1 MHIYIHRKT
10 KLPNIKKSKQLLLIT
25 ALLFIWE
32 LPVIAQQPT
41 DTTYIFRFVPNDDM
55 FYVPW
60 NGNDRSLHQLLNIL
74 EKNKKQLQAGQ
85 MYISVSSYAASANDI
100 LTSERMAYIRNNRI
114 KSELITQGG
123 LTEQMF
129 VTDRAILSSYGKEKL
144 RNVVV
149 VTFPASVK
157 KVAEI
162 AGIEA
167 ARRVE
172 NYNKERS
179 EKAERERLAIEQTA
193 REKAEA
199 ERLAKEQAEREHL
212 AAQEKARK
220 QAETERFAAERE
232 EKERA
237 ETERLA
243 AEATAKAKS
252 HSLSLRANLLRWGTL
267 TPDLGVEWRLNH
279 HVGILVNGS
288 YTSWTWNSND
298 RRYALWEIAP
308 EARYYIGKEKRGY
321 IGAIYKAGSFNYKL
335 SEIGKQGNLMG
346 GGLTGG
352 YQLKLNKSLNLDF
365 SLALGCLH
373 ADYDKYIVIDG
384 IRVRQGK
391 ETKNWWG
398 PISAGVTLVWNVF

>member
-1 MHIYIHRKT
+1 M
-10 KLPNIKKSKQLLLIT
+10 KKSKQLLLIT

-129 VTDRAILSSYGKEKL
+129 VTDRAIPSSYGKEQL
-144 RNVVV
+144 HNVVV
-149 VTFPASVK
+149 VTFPASVE

-179 EKAERERLAIEQTA
+179 GKAERERLAIEQAA

-220 QAETERFAAERE
+220 QAETERLAAERE

-243 AEATAKAKS
+243 AEAAAKAKA

-267 TPDLGVEWRLNH
+267 TPDLGVEWRLNR

-346 GGLTGG
+346 SGLTGG
-352 YQLKLNKSLNLDF
+352 YQLKLNKALNLDF

-391 ETKNWWG
+391 ESKNWWG

>member
-1 MHIYIHRKT
+1 M
-10 KLPNIKKSKQLLLIT
+10 KKSKQLLLIT

-149 VTFPASVK
+149 VTFPASVE

-179 EKAERERLAIEQTA
+179 GKAERERLFIEQAA

-220 QAETERFAAERE
+220 QAETERLAAERE

-243 AEATAKAKS
+243 AEAAAKAKA

-267 TPDLGVEWRLNH
+267 TPDLGVEWRLNR

-298 RRYALWEIAP
+298 HRYALWEIAP

-321 IGAIYKAGSFNYKL
+321 IGAIDKAGSFNYKL

-352 YQLKLNKSLNLDF
+352 YQLKLNKALNLDF

>member
-1 MHIYIHRKT
+1 M
-10 KLPNIKKSKQLLLIT
+10 KKSKQLLLIT

-149 VTFPASVK
+149 VTFPASVE

-179 EKAERERLAIEQTA
+179 GKAERERQFIEQAA

-220 QAETERFAAERE
+220 QAETERLAAERE

-243 AEATAKAKS
+243 AETAAKAKA

-267 TPDLGVEWRLNH
+267 TPDLGVEWRLNR

-352 YQLKLNKSLNLDF
+352 YQLKLNKALNLDF

-398 PISAGVTLVWNVF
+398 PISAGVTLVWNIF

>member
-1 MHIYIHRKT
+1 M
-10 KLPNIKKSKQLLLIT
+10 KKSKQLLLIT

-129 VTDRAILSSYGKEKL
+129 VTDRAIPSSYGKEKL

-149 VTFPASVK
+149 VTFPASVE

-179 EKAERERLAIEQTA
+179 GKAERERLSIEQAA

-220 QAETERFAAERE
+220 QAETERLAAERE

-237 ETERLA
+237 EIERLA
-243 AEATAKAKS
+243 AEAAAKAKS

-267 TPDLGVEWRLNH
+267 TPDLGVEWRLNR

-346 GGLTGG
+346 G
-352 YQLKLNKSLNLDF
+352 QLKLNKVLNLDF

-398 PISAGVTLVWNVF
+398 PISAGVTLVWNIF

>member
-1 MHIYIHRKT
+1 M
-10 KLPNIKKSKQLLLIT
+10 KKSKQLLLIT

-32 LPVIAQQPT
+32 SPVIAQQPT

-129 VTDRAILSSYGKEKL
+129 VTDRAIPSSYGKEKL

-149 VTFPASVK
+149 VTFPASVE

-220 QAETERFAAERE
+220 QAETERLAAEKE

-252 HSLSLRANLLRWGTL
+252 HSLSLRANLLRWVTL

-321 IGAIYKAGSFNYKL
+321 IGAMYKAGSFNYKL
-335 SEIGKQGNLMG
+335 SGIGKQGNLMG
-346 GGLTGG
+346 DGLTGG
-352 YQLKLNKSLNLDF
+352 YQLKLNKALNLDF

-398 PISAGVTLVWNVF
+398 PISARVTLVWNIF

>member
-1 MHIYIHRKT
+1 M
-10 KLPNIKKSKQLLLIT
+10 IT

-32 LPVIAQQPT
+32 LPVIAQQLT

-149 VTFPASVK
+149 VTFPASVE

-179 EKAERERLAIEQTA
+179 GKAERERQFIEQAA

-220 QAETERFAAERE
+220 QAETERLAAERE

-243 AEATAKAKS
+243 AEAAAKAKA

-267 TPDLGVEWRLNH
+267 TPDLGVEWRLNR

-352 YQLKLNKSLNLDF
+352 YQLKLNKALNLDF

-391 ETKNWWG
+391 ETKNSWG
-398 PISAGVTLVWNVF
+398 PISAGVTLVWNIF

>member
-1 MHIYIHRKT
+1 M
-10 KLPNIKKSKQLLLIT
+10 KKSKQLLLIT

-149 VTFPASVK
+149 VTFPASVE

-179 EKAERERLAIEQTA
+179 GKAERERLFIEQAA

-220 QAETERFAAERE
+220 QAETERLAAERE

-243 AEATAKAKS
+243 AEVAAKAKA

-267 TPDLGVEWRLNH
+267 TPDLGVEWRLNR

-298 RRYALWEIAP
+298 HRYALWEIAP

-352 YQLKLNKSLNLDF
+352 YQLKLNKALNLDF

>member
-1 MHIYIHRKT
+1 M
-10 KLPNIKKSKQLLLIT
+10 KKSKQLLLIT

-149 VTFPASVK
+149 VTFPASVE

-179 EKAERERLAIEQTA
+179 GKAERERLFIEQAA

-220 QAETERFAAERE
+220 QAETERLAAERE

-243 AEATAKAKS
+243 AEAAAKAKA

-267 TPDLGVEWRLNH
+267 TPDLGVEWRLNR

-298 RRYALWEIAP
+298 HRYALWEIAP

-352 YQLKLNKSLNLDF
+352 YQLKLNKALNLDF

>member
-1 MHIYIHRKT
+1 M
-10 KLPNIKKSKQLLLIT
+10 KKSKQLLLIT

-55 FYVPW
+55 FYVPC

-144 RNVVV
+144 HNVVV
-149 VTFPASVK
+149 VTFPASVE

-179 EKAERERLAIEQTA
+179 GKAERERLFIEQAA

-220 QAETERFAAERE
+220 QAETERLAAERE

-243 AEATAKAKS
+243 AEAAAKAKA

-267 TPDLGVEWRLNH
+267 TPDLGVEWRLNR

-335 SEIGKQGNLMG
+335 SEIGKQSNLMG

-352 YQLKLNKSLNLDF
+352 YQLKLNKALNLDF

-398 PISAGVTLVWNVF
+398 PISAGVTLVWNIF

>member
-1 MHIYIHRKT
+1 M
-10 KLPNIKKSKQLLLIT
+10 KKSKQLLLIT

-149 VTFPASVK
+149 VTFPASVE

-179 EKAERERLAIEQTA
+179 GKAERERLFIEQAA

-220 QAETERFAAERE
+220 QAETERLAAERE

-243 AEATAKAKS
+243 AEAAAKAKA

-267 TPDLGVEWRLNH
+267 TPDLGVEWRLNR
-279 HVGILVNGS
+279 HVSILVNGS

-298 RRYALWEIAP
+298 HRYALWEIAP

-352 YQLKLNKSLNLDF
+352 YQLKLNKALNLDF

>member
-1 MHIYIHRKT
+1 M
-10 KLPNIKKSKQLLLIT
+10 KKSKQLLLIT

-149 VTFPASVK
+149 VTFPASVE

-179 EKAERERLAIEQTA
+179 GKAERERLFIEQAA

-199 ERLAKEQAEREHL
+199 ELLAKEQAEREHL

-220 QAETERFAAERE
+220 QAETERLAAERE

-243 AEATAKAKS
+243 AEAAAKAKA

-267 TPDLGVEWRLNH
+267 TPDLGVEWRLNR

-298 RRYALWEIAP
+298 HRYALWEIAP

-352 YQLKLNKSLNLDF
+352 YQLKLNKALNLDF

>member
-1 MHIYIHRKT
+1 MKE
-10 KLPNIKKSKQLLLIT
+10 SKQLLLIT

-144 RNVVV
+144 HNVVV
-149 VTFPASVK
+149 VTFPASVE

-179 EKAERERLAIEQTA
+179 GKAERERLFIEQAA

-220 QAETERFAAERE
+220 QAETERLAAERE

-243 AEATAKAKS
+243 AEAAAKAKA

-267 TPDLGVEWRLNH
+267 TPDLGVEWRLNR

-335 SEIGKQGNLMG
+335 SEIGKQSNLMG

-352 YQLKLNKSLNLDF
+352 YQLKLNKALNLDF

-398 PISAGVTLVWNVF
+398 PISAGVTLVWNIF

>member
-1 MHIYIHRKT
+1 M
-10 KLPNIKKSKQLLLIT
+10 KKSKQLLLIT

-85 MYISVSSYAASANDI
+85 MYISDSSYAASANDI

-149 VTFPASVK
+149 VTFPASVE

-179 EKAERERLAIEQTA
+179 GKAERERLFIEQAA

-220 QAETERFAAERE
+220 QAETERLAAERE

-243 AEATAKAKS
+243 AEAAAKAKA

-267 TPDLGVEWRLNH
+267 TPDLGVEWRLNR

-298 RRYALWEIAP
+298 HRYALWEIAP

-352 YQLKLNKSLNLDF
+352 YQLKLNKALNLDF

>member
-1 MHIYIHRKT
+1 M
-10 KLPNIKKSKQLLLIT
+10 KKSKQLLLIT

-55 FYVPW
+55 SYVPW

-149 VTFPASVK
+149 VTFPASVE

-179 EKAERERLAIEQTA
+179 GKAERERQFIEQAA

-220 QAETERFAAERE
+220 QAETERLAAERE

-243 AEATAKAKS
+243 AEAAAKAKA

-267 TPDLGVEWRLNH
+267 TPDLGVEWRLNR

-352 YQLKLNKSLNLDF
+352 YQLKLNKALNLDF

-398 PISAGVTLVWNVF
+398 PISAGVTLVWNIF

>member
-1 MHIYIHRKT
+1 M
-10 KLPNIKKSKQLLLIT
+10 KKSKQLLLIT

-144 RNVVV
+144 HNVVV
-149 VTFPASVK
+149 VTFPASVE

-179 EKAERERLAIEQTA
+179 GKAERERLFIEQAA

-220 QAETERFAAERE
+220 QAETERLAAERE

-243 AEATAKAKS
+243 AEAAAKAKA

-267 TPDLGVEWRLNH
+267 TPDLGVEWRLNR

-335 SEIGKQGNLMG
+335 SEIGKQSNLMG

-352 YQLKLNKSLNLDF
+352 YQLKLNKALNLDF

-384 IRVRQGK
+384 IRVNG
-391 ETKNWWG
+391 
-398 PISAGVTLVWNVF
+398 

>member
-1 MHIYIHRKT
+1 M
-10 KLPNIKKSKQLLLIT
+10 KKSKQLLLIT

-149 VTFPASVK
+149 VTFPASVE

-179 EKAERERLAIEQTA
+179 GKAERERQFIEQAA

-220 QAETERFAAERE
+220 QAETERLAAERE

-243 AEATAKAKS
+243 AEAAAKAKA

-267 TPDLGVEWRLNH
+267 TPDLGVEWRLNR

-352 YQLKLNKSLNLDF
+352 YQLKLNKALNLDF

-391 ETKNWWG
+391 ETKNWWS
-398 PISAGVTLVWNVF
+398 PISAGVTLVWNIF

>member
-1 MHIYIHRKT
+1 M
-10 KLPNIKKSKQLLLIT
+10 KKSKQLLLIT

-149 VTFPASVK
+149 VTFPASVE

-179 EKAERERLAIEQTA
+179 GKAERERQFIEQAA

-220 QAETERFAAERE
+220 QAETERLAAERE
-232 EKERA
+232 EKACA

-243 AEATAKAKS
+243 AEAAAKAKA

-267 TPDLGVEWRLNH
+267 TPDLGVEWRLNR

-352 YQLKLNKSLNLDF
+352 YQLKLNKALNLDF

-398 PISAGVTLVWNVF
+398 PISAGVTLVWNIF

>member
-1 MHIYIHRKT
+1 M
-10 KLPNIKKSKQLLLIT
+10 KKSKQLLLIT

-149 VTFPASVK
+149 VTFPASVE

-179 EKAERERLAIEQTA
+179 GKAERERQFIEQAA

-220 QAETERFAAERE
+220 QAETERLAAERE

-243 AEATAKAKS
+243 AEAAAKAKA

-267 TPDLGVEWRLNH
+267 TPDLGVEWRLNR

-352 YQLKLNKSLNLDF
+352 YQLKLNKALNLDF

-391 ETKNWWG
+391 ESKNWWG

>member
-1 MHIYIHRKT
+1 M
-10 KLPNIKKSKQLLLIT
+10 KKSKQLLLIT

-149 VTFPASVK
+149 VTFPASVE

-220 QAETERFAAERE
+220 QAETERLAAERD
-232 EKERA
+232 EKKRA

-352 YQLKLNKSLNLDF
+352 YQLN
-365 SLALGCLH
+365 
-373 ADYDKYIVIDG
+373 
-384 IRVRQGK
+384 
-391 ETKNWWG
+391 
-398 PISAGVTLVWNVF
+398 

>member
-1 MHIYIHRKT
+1 M
-10 KLPNIKKSKQLLLIT
+10 KKSKQLLLIT

-149 VTFPASVK
+149 VTFPASVE

-212 AAQEKARK
+212 AAQEKACK
-220 QAETERFAAERE
+220 QAETERLAAERE

-243 AEATAKAKS
+243 AEAAAKAKS
-252 HSLSLRANLLRWGTL
+252 HSLSLRANLLRWVTL
-267 TPDLGVEWRLNH
+267 TPDLGVEWRLNR

-352 YQLKLNKSLNLDF
+352 YQLKLNKVLNLDF

-398 PISAGVTLVWNVF
+398 PISAGVTLVWNIF

>member
-1 MHIYIHRKT
+1 M
-10 KLPNIKKSKQLLLIT
+10 KKSKQLLLIT

-149 VTFPASVK
+149 VTFPASVE

-179 EKAERERLAIEQTA
+179 GKAERERLFIEQAA

-220 QAETERFAAERE
+220 QAETERLAAERE

-243 AEATAKAKS
+243 AEAAAKAKA

-267 TPDLGVEWRLNH
+267 TPDLGVEWRLNR

-298 RRYALWEIAP
+298 HRYALWEIAP

-352 YQLKLNKSLNLDF
+352 DQLKLNKALNLDF

>member
-1 MHIYIHRKT
+1 M
-10 KLPNIKKSKQLLLIT
+10 KKSKQLLLIT

-129 VTDRAILSSYGKEKL
+129 VTDRAIPSSYGKEQL
-144 RNVVV
+144 HNVVV
-149 VTFPASVK
+149 VTFPASVE

-179 EKAERERLAIEQTA
+179 GKAERERLSIEQAA

-199 ERLAKEQAEREHL
+199 ERLSKEQAEREHL

-220 QAETERFAAERE
+220 QAETERLAAERE

-243 AEATAKAKS
+243 AEAAAKAKA

-267 TPDLGVEWRLNH
+267 TPDLGVEWRLNR

-288 YTSWTWNSND
+288 YTFWTCNSND

-352 YQLKLNKSLNLDF
+352 YQLKLNKALNLDF
-365 SLALGCLH
+365 SLALGCIH

-398 PISAGVTLVWNVF
+398 PISAGVTLVWNIF

>member
-1 MHIYIHRKT
+1 M
-10 KLPNIKKSKQLLLIT
+10 KKSKQLLLIT

-149 VTFPASVK
+149 VTFPASVE

-179 EKAERERLAIEQTA
+179 GKAERERLFIEQAA

-220 QAETERFAAERE
+220 QAETERLAAERE

-243 AEATAKAKS
+243 AEAAAKAKA

-267 TPDLGVEWRLNH
+267 TPDLGVEWRLNR

-298 RRYALWEIAP
+298 HRYALWEIAP

-352 YQLKLNKSLNLDF
+352 YQLKLNKALNLDF

-391 ETKNWWG
+391 DD
-398 PISAGVTLVWNVF
+398 

>member
-1 MHIYIHRKT
+1 M
-10 KLPNIKKSKQLLLIT
+10 KKSKQLLLIT

-149 VTFPASVK
+149 VTFPASVE

-179 EKAERERLAIEQTA
+179 GKAERERLFIEQAA

-220 QAETERFAAERE
+220 QAETERLAAERE

-243 AEATAKAKS
+243 AEAAAKAKS
-252 HSLSLRANLLRWGTL
+252 HSLSLRANLLRWVTL

-308 EARYYIGKEKRGY
+308 EARYIGKEKRGY
-321 IGAIYKAGSFNYKL
+321 IGAMYKAGSFNYKL
-335 SEIGKQGNLMG
+335 SEIGKQGNITG

-352 YQLKLNKSLNLDF
+352 YQLKLNKVLNLDF

-398 PISAGVTLVWNVF
+398 PISAGVTLVWNIF

>member
-1 MHIYIHRKT
+1 M
-10 KLPNIKKSKQLLLIT
+10 KKSKQLLLIT

-149 VTFPASVK
+149 VTFPASVE

-179 EKAERERLAIEQTA
+179 GKAERERQFIEQAA

-220 QAETERFAAERE
+220 QAETERLAAERE

-243 AEATAKAKS
+243 AEAAAKAKA
-252 HSLSLRANLLRWGTL
+252 HSLSLRANLLRWVTL
-267 TPDLGVEWRLNH
+267 TPELGVEWRLNR

-352 YQLKLNKSLNLDF
+352 YQLKLNKALNLDF

-398 PISAGVTLVWNVF
+398 PISAGVTLVWNIF

>member
-1 MHIYIHRKT
+1 M
-10 KLPNIKKSKQLLLIT
+10 KKSKQLLLIT

-100 LTSERMAYIRNNRI
+100 QTSERMAYIRNNRI

-129 VTDRAILSSYGKEKL
+129 VTDRAIPSSYGKEKL

-149 VTFPASVK
+149 VTFPASVE

-162 AGIEA
+162 VGIEA

-179 EKAERERLAIEQTA
+179 GKAERERQFIEQAA

-220 QAETERFAAERE
+220 QAETERLAAERE

-243 AEATAKAKS
+243 AEAAAKAKA
-252 HSLSLRANLLRWGTL
+252 HSLSLRANLLRWVTL
-267 TPDLGVEWRLNH
+267 TPDLGVEWRLNR

-298 RRYALWEIAP
+298 HRYALWEIAP

-352 YQLKLNKSLNLDF
+352 YQLKLNKALNLDF

-384 IRVRQGK
+384 MRVRQGK
-391 ETKNWWG
+391 ETKNQWG

>member
-1 MHIYIHRKT
+1 M
-10 KLPNIKKSKQLLLIT
+10 KKSKQLLLIT

-149 VTFPASVK
+149 VTFPASVE

-220 QAETERFAAERE
+220 QAETERLAAERE

-243 AEATAKAKS
+243 AEAAATAKA

-267 TPDLGVEWRLNH
+267 TPDLGVEWRLNR

-298 RRYALWEIAP
+298 HRYALWEIAP

-352 YQLKLNKSLNLDF
+352 YQLKLNKALNLDF

-398 PISAGVTLVWNVF
+398 PISAGVTLVWNIF

>member
-1 MHIYIHRKT
+1 M
-10 KLPNIKKSKQLLLIT
+10 KKSKQLLLIT

-144 RNVVV
+144 HNVVV
-149 VTFPASVK
+149 VTFPASVE

-179 EKAERERLAIEQTA
+179 GKAERERLFIEQAA

-220 QAETERFAAERE
+220 QAETERLAAERE

-243 AEATAKAKS
+243 AEAAAKAKA
-252 HSLSLRANLLRWGTL
+252 HSLSLRANLLRWCTL
-267 TPDLGVEWRLNH
+267 TPDLGVEWRLNR

-335 SEIGKQGNLMG
+335 SEIGKQSNLMG

-352 YQLKLNKSLNLDF
+352 YQLKLNKALNLDF

-398 PISAGVTLVWNVF
+398 PISAGVTLVWNIF

>member
-1 MHIYIHRKT
+1 M
-10 KLPNIKKSKQLLLIT
+10 KKSKQLLLIT

-149 VTFPASVK
+149 VTFPASVE

-179 EKAERERLAIEQTA
+179 GKAERERLFIEQAA

-220 QAETERFAAERE
+220 QAETERLAAERE

-243 AEATAKAKS
+243 AEAAAKAKA
-252 HSLSLRANLLRWGTL
+252 HSLSLRANLLRWVTL
-267 TPDLGVEWRLNH
+267 TPDLGVEWRLNR

-352 YQLKLNKSLNLDF
+352 YQLKLNKALNLDF

-398 PISAGVTLVWNVF
+398 PISAGVTLVWNIF

>member
-1 MHIYIHRKT
+1 M
-10 KLPNIKKSKQLLLIT
+10 KKSKQLLLIT

-149 VTFPASVK
+149 VTFPASVE

-179 EKAERERLAIEQTA
+179 GKAERERLFIEQAA

-220 QAETERFAAERE
+220 QAETERLAAERE

-243 AEATAKAKS
+243 AEAAAKAKA

-267 TPDLGVEWRLNH
+267 TPDLGVEWRLNR

-298 RRYALWEIAP
+298 HRYALWEIAP
-308 EARYYIGKEKRGY
+308 EAHYYIGKEKRGY

-352 YQLKLNKSLNLDF
+352 YQLKLNKALNLDF

>member
-1 MHIYIHRKT
+1 M
-10 KLPNIKKSKQLLLIT
+10 KKSKQLLLIT

-74 EKNKKQLQAGQ
+74 EKNKKQLQTGQ

-149 VTFPASVK
+149 VTFPASVE

-179 EKAERERLAIEQTA
+179 GKAERERLFIEQAA

-220 QAETERFAAERE
+220 QAETERLAAERE

-243 AEATAKAKS
+243 AETAAKAKA

-267 TPDLGVEWRLNH
+267 TPDLGVEWRLNR

-352 YQLKLNKSLNLDF
+352 YQLKLNKALNLDF

-398 PISAGVTLVWNVF
+398 PTSAGVTLVWNIF

>member
-1 MHIYIHRKT
+1 M
-10 KLPNIKKSKQLLLIT
+10 KKSKQLLLIT

-149 VTFPASVK
+149 VTFPASVE

-179 EKAERERLAIEQTA
+179 GKAERERQFIEQAA

-220 QAETERFAAERE
+220 QAETERLAAERE

-243 AEATAKAKS
+243 AEAAAKAKA
-252 HSLSLRANLLRWGTL
+252 HSLSLRANLLRWVTL
-267 TPDLGVEWRLNH
+267 TPDLGVEWRLNR

-352 YQLKLNKSLNLDF
+352 YQLKLNKALNLDF

-398 PISAGVTLVWNVF
+398 PISAGVTLVWNIF

>member
-1 MHIYIHRKT
+1 M
-10 KLPNIKKSKQLLLIT
+10 KKSKQLLLIT

-149 VTFPASVK
+149 VTFPASVE

-179 EKAERERLAIEQTA
+179 GKAERERQFIEQAA

-220 QAETERFAAERE
+220 QAETERLAAERD

-243 AEATAKAKS
+243 AEAAAKAKA
-252 HSLSLRANLLRWGTL
+252 HSLSLRANLLRWVTL
-267 TPDLGVEWRLNH
+267 TPDLGVEWRLNR

-352 YQLKLNKSLNLDF
+352 YQLKLNKALNLDF

-398 PISAGVTLVWNVF
+398 PISAGVTLVWNIF

>member
-1 MHIYIHRKT
+1 M
-10 KLPNIKKSKQLLLIT
+10 KKSKQLLLIT

-74 EKNKKQLQAGQ
+74 EKNKKQLQTGQ

-149 VTFPASVK
+149 VTFPASVE

-220 QAETERFAAERE
+220 QAETERLAAERD
-232 EKERA
+232 EKKRA

-352 YQLKLNKSLNLDF
+352 YQLKLNKVLNLDF

>member
-1 MHIYIHRKT
+1 MCIRDR
-10 KLPNIKKSKQLLLIT
+10 
-25 ALLFIWE
+25 FIWE

-149 VTFPASVK
+149 VTFPASVE

-179 EKAERERLAIEQTA
+179 GKAERERQFIEQAA

-220 QAETERFAAERE
+220 QAETERLAAERE

-243 AEATAKAKS
+243 AEAAAKAKA

-267 TPDLGVEWRLNH
+267 TPDLGVEWRLNR

-352 YQLKLNKSLNLDF
+352 YQLKLNKALNLDF

-398 PISAGVTLVWNVF
+398 PISAGVTLVWNIF

>member
-1 MHIYIHRKT
+1 M
-10 KLPNIKKSKQLLLIT
+10 KKSKQLLLIT

-149 VTFPASVK
+149 VPFPTSVE

-179 EKAERERLAIEQTA
+179 GKAERERLFIEQAA

-220 QAETERFAAERE
+220 QAETERLAAERE

-243 AEATAKAKS
+243 AEAAAKAKA

-267 TPDLGVEWRLNH
+267 TPDLGVEWRLNR

-298 RRYALWEIAP
+298 HRYALWEIAP

-352 YQLKLNKSLNLDF
+352 YQLKLNKALNLDF

>member
-1 MHIYIHRKT
+1 M
-10 KLPNIKKSKQLLLIT
+10 KKSKQLLLIT

-149 VTFPASVK
+149 VTFPASVE

-179 EKAERERLAIEQTA
+179 GKAERERQFIEQAA

-220 QAETERFAAERE
+220 QAETERLAAEKE

-252 HSLSLRANLLRWGTL
+252 HSLSLRANLLRWVTL

-352 YQLKLNKSLNLDF
+352 YQLKLNKALNLDF

-398 PISAGVTLVWNVF
+398 PISAGVTLVWNIF

>member
-1 MHIYIHRKT
+1 M
-10 KLPNIKKSKQLLLIT
+10 KKSKQLLLIT

-74 EKNKKQLQAGQ
+74 EKNKKQLQTGQ

-149 VTFPASVK
+149 VTFPASVE

-179 EKAERERLAIEQTA
+179 GKAERERLFIEQAA

-220 QAETERFAAERE
+220 QAETERLAAERE

-243 AEATAKAKS
+243 AEAAAKAKA

-267 TPDLGVEWRLNH
+267 TPDLGVEWRLNR

-298 RRYALWEIAP
+298 HRYALWEIAP

-352 YQLKLNKSLNLDF
+352 YQLKLNKALNLDF

-398 PISAGVTLVWNVF
+398 PISAGVTLVWNIF